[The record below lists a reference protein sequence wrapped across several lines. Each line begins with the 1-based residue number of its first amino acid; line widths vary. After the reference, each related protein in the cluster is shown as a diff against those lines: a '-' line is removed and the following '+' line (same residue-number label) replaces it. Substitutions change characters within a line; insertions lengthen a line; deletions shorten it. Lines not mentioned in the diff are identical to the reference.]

1 MAMTACATCS
11 CAAVNRNPHISA
23 VVSTTGQCNGPVSC
37 HVSKLGSSMFGK
49 GLSCESLGLSSASYS
64 AIPVSGRQSGRLI
77 VRATLAAEGATEKV
91 DLAKLKADLLATV
104 AGLDRGLVAEEAD
117 EFAANAAAQKLEAA
131 AEPVELP
138 EDLDKLDGKWRLVF
152 SSGFNSG
159 SYGGRRPGPS
169 IARSPFLLGTVYQR
183 IDVALRELDNI
194 VDLRFPAP
202 WPLPTLE
209 ITATLAHSFE
219 LAGGSKIRIVFEKTS
234 VKPLGTFGQL
244 PQFELPKLPEF
255 LRPRN
260 DSAPGSGEFETTYLD
275 SDFRISRGDRGE
287 LRIFVKA

>member
-1 MAMTACATCS
+1 MAMAVSATCAGLNLS
-11 CAAVNRNPHISA
+11 LKTSA
-23 VVSTTGQCNGPVSC
+23 VVSTTAGDGGRVNCSVPR
-37 HVSKLGSSMFGK
+37 LGSSVFGK
-49 GLSCESLGLSSASYS
+49 GLQRQSSGLSSAPAS
-64 AIPVSGRQSGRLI
+64 ALAVRGRQSGRLMS
-77 VRATLAAEGATEKV
+77 VRATLATEEAPPKA

-131 AEPVELP
+131 AETVQLP

-152 SSGFNSG
+152 SSGFNTG
-159 SYGGRRPGPS
+159 SYGGQRPGPS
-169 IARSPFLLGTVYQR
+169 ISRSPFLLGTVYQR
-183 IDVALRELDNI
+183 IDVFTRELDNI

-202 WPLPTLE
+202 WPLPPLE

-219 LAGGSKIRIVFEKTS
+219 LVGGSKIRLVFDKTS

-244 PQFELPKLPEF
+244 PQFDVPKLPEF

-260 DSAPGSGEFETTYLD
+260 NSGAGTGEFETTYLD
-275 SDFRISRGDRGE
+275 NDFRISRGDRGE
-287 LRIFVKA
+287 LRIFVKV